1 MTHVSCVR
9 FSFLAKKHLC
19 HDAEV
24 TVDTKAVRLE
34 DLTKNTLVS
43 GVLADRPVR
52 VVDVVWHGS
61 DAITLTYTDETTG
74 KPAQELLYRDDEP
87 RLTMDAT
94 GRAWSMDADGHLF
107 RLVSEAKRISLAYL
121 FDPFLAVQTSNL
133 DPLPHQIDAVYNKML
148 PRQPLRFLLAD
159 DPGAGKTIM
168 AGLFCK
174 ELIIRGDVERCL
186 VITPGSL
193 VEQWQDELS
202 TKFGLNFEI
211 LTKDMI
217 EAARSGNPFAERPLL
232 IARLDHLSRREELQA
247 KLLATDWD
255 LVVIDEAHKLS
266 AHYLGGEIRETKR
279 YKLGRMAGSVARHL
293 LLMSATP
300 HAGIEEDFQLFLALL
315 DADRFEGRP
324 RDGVHAI
331 DTSDLMRRLVKEKL
345 LKFDGTPL
353 FPERRAYSPTYPLAD
368 EEALLYKLV
377 TEYVNEEM
385 NRADRLKS
393 EGEGRR
399 GAMVGFAL
407 TTLQRRLAS
416 SPEAIYQSLLRRHK
430 RLADRVTEERAQR
443 RGAEAALRLGGTA
456 FQDLP
461 SGDEGFDVDDL
472 PDNELE
478 ELEEE
483 LVDQASAAGTIAE
496 IEAEIN
502 SLTDL
507 INLASQVLSSGIDR
521 KWDEL
526 SNLLQHTPEMF
537 DSHGNRR
544 KLIIFSEHRDT
555 LNYLQRRLQT
565 LLGRAESVVTIH
577 GGMGREERRKAQESF
592 TQDKD
597 VLVLVATDAAGEG
610 INLQR
615 AHLMVNYD
623 LPWNPNRIEQRF
635 GRVHRIGQ
643 REMCHLWN
651 LVAEDTREGQVF
663 QRLFEKLEEQRQALG
678 DQVFDVLGESF
689 RDKSLRDLL
698 IEAVRYG
705 EQPDTKAKLREVV
718 DATVGDTLRAVVH
731 ERALVQDVMT
741 MADIERIRDEM
752 ERAEA
757 KKLQPYFVRAFFL
770 QAFSLLGGAV
780 RERESG
786 RFEITHVPAEL
797 RRRDRQIGLGAP
809 LLRRYERVTFDKG
822 LVALDGRPLAEFVTP
837 GHPLLD
843 GTIDLIIERY
853 DAALRQG
860 AVLIDEADASDTAR
874 VLVYLTHAVVDGR
887 TLSSGARRVVSKRF
901 EFVNVDPKGTATG
914 AGWAPYLD
922 YRAATPEE
930 LALLAPVIEDGWVR
944 DDLERCALDHG
955 VTLARSHLE
964 EVRRRTVE
972 RVERTTA
979 AVKER
984 LQSEITHWDHR
995 ANQLKEREL
1004 AGKLPASGMNSAR
1017 ARSRANELEARLK
1030 HRLEELDAERQ
1041 LASMPPVVSGGALV
1055 VPAGLLA
1062 LLTGATL
1069 SGSVPLYGERRSE
1082 TERAAVD
1089 AVMAAE
1095 RVLGRDPVEMPPN
1108 NKGYD
1113 IESKDGGGTIWF
1125 IEVKGRVT
1133 GAETFTVTRSE
1144 VGVGRNKSESH
1155 ILALV
1160 EVDGGQKPLIRYVRR
1175 AFEEVGE
1182 LPFDT
1187 ISVNLHWKAYL
1198 ERGEEPT

>member
-1 MTHVSCVR
+1 MT
-9 FSFLAKKHLC
+9 
-19 HDAEV
+19 
-24 TVDTKAVRLE
+24 RLE
-34 DLTKNTLVS
+34 ELIKGALVS
-43 GVLADRPVR
+43 GVLADRAVR
-52 VVDVVWHGS
+52 VVDVAWHGS
-61 DAITLTYTDETTG
+61 NAITLTYTDEESG
-74 KPAQELLYRDDEP
+74 KVDQELLYRDDEP
-87 RLTMDAT
+87 RLAVEVA
-94 GRAWSMDADGHLF
+94 RRPWSMDADGNLF

-174 ELIIRGDVERCL
+174 ELMVRGDVERCL
-186 VITPGSL
+186 VIAPGSL
-193 VEQWQDELS
+193 VEQWQDELW
-202 TKFGLNFEI
+202 TKFGLHFEI
-211 LTKDMI
+211 LTRDMI

-232 IARLDHLSRREELQA
+232 IARLDHLSRREDLQA
-247 KLLATDWD
+247 KLQATDWD

-266 AHYLGGEIRETKR
+266 AHRLGDEIKETKR
-279 YKLGRMAGSVARHL
+279 YKLGRLAGSVARHF
-293 LLMSATP
+293 LLMTATP
-300 HAGIEEDFQLFLALL
+300 HSGIEEDFELFLALL
-315 DADRFEGRP
+315 DADRFEGRS
-324 RDGVHAI
+324 RDGAHAS

-345 LKFDGTPL
+345 LKFDGTRL
-353 FPERRAYSPTYPLAD
+353 FPERRAYSPIYPLSD
-368 EEALLYKLV
+368 QEALLYKRV
-377 TEYVNEEM
+377 TDYVIEEM
-385 NRADRLKS
+385 NRADRLKA

-416 SPEAIYQSLLRRHK
+416 SPEAIYQSLLRRRK
-430 RLADRVTEERAQR
+430 RLVDRIAEERAQR
-443 RGAEAALRLGGTA
+443 RGAEAAARLTRSPGLED
-456 FQDLP
+456 FPD
-461 SGDEGFDVDDL
+461 DEDFDVDEL
-472 PDNELE
+472 PDSELE

-483 LVDQASAAGTIAE
+483 LVDQASAARTIAE
-496 IEAEIN
+496 LQAEIDTLS
-502 SLTDL
+502 SL
-507 INLASQVLSSGIDR
+507 IELASEVLSSGVDR
-521 KWDEL
+521 KWEEL
-526 SNLLQHTPEMF
+526 SNLLQHAPEMF
-537 DSHGNRR
+537 DHHGNRR
-544 KLIIFSEHRDT
+544 KLIVFTEHRDT
-555 LNYLQRRLQT
+555 LNYLQRRLQR
-565 LLGRAESVVTIH
+565 LLGRAEAVVAIH
-577 GGMGREERRKAQESF
+577 GGMGREERRKAQEAF

-597 VLVLVATDAAGEG
+597 VLVLVGTDAAGEG

-615 AHLMVNYD
+615 AHLVVNYD

-643 REMCHLWN
+643 TEVCHLWN

-689 RDKSLRDLL
+689 RGKSLRDLL

-705 EQPDTKAKLREVV
+705 EDPGTRKRLHEVV
-718 DATVGDTLRAVVH
+718 DATVGDTLRSVVH

-741 MADIERIRDEM
+741 TADIERIRDDM

-757 KKLQPYFVRAFFL
+757 RKLQPHFVRAFFL
-770 QAFSLLGGAV
+770 QAFSLLGGTV
-780 RERESG
+780 REREPG

-797 RRRDRQIGLGAP
+797 RRRDRQTGLGAP
-809 LLRRYERVTFDKG
+809 LLRRYERVTFDKE
-822 LVALDGRPLAEFVTP
+822 LVALEGRPLAEFVSP

-843 GTIDLIIERY
+843 GTIDLVIERY

-860 AVLIDEADASDTAR
+860 AVLIDETDPGERPR
-874 VLVYLTHAVVDGR
+874 VLVYLQHAVVDGR
-887 TLSSGARRVVSKRF
+887 TLPSGARRVVSKRF
-901 EFVNVDPKGTATG
+901 EYVNVDPDGATTA

-930 LALLAPVIEDGWVR
+930 LELLSPVIEGGWVR
-944 DDLERCALDHG
+944 EDLERRALDHG
-955 VTLARSHLE
+955 VVLAHSHLE

-972 RVERTTA
+972 RVERTAA

-984 LQSEITHWDHR
+984 LESEIRHWDHR
-995 ANQLKEREL
+995 ANQLREREL
-1004 AGKLPASGMNSAR
+1004 ADKLPSSGMNSAR
-1017 ARSRANELEARLK
+1017 ARSRADELEARLE
-1030 HRLEELDAERQ
+1030 HRLEELDAERH
-1041 LASMPPVVSGGALV
+1041 LASMPPVVVGGALV

-1062 LLTGATL
+1062 SLTGTAQAD
-1069 SGSVPLYGERRSE
+1069 VARYAAERSA

-1089 AVMAAE
+1089 AVMEAE
-1095 RVLGRDPVEMPPN
+1095 RRLGRDPVEMPPN

-1113 IESKDGGGTIWF
+1113 IESKGPDGTMRF
-1125 IEVKGRVT
+1125 IEVKGRVA

-1144 VGVGRNKSESH
+1144 VGVGRNKPDQH

-1160 EVDGGQKPLIRYVRR
+1160 EVENGKKPLVRYVRR

-1187 ISVNLHWKAYL
+1187 ISVNLSWKAYM
-1198 ERGEEPT
+1198 ERSEEPA